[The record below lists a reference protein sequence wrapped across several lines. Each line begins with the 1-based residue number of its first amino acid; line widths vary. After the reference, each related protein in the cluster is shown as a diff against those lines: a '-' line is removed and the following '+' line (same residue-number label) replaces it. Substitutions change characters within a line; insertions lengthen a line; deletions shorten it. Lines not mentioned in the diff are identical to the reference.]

1 MKPSNRVQGFISC
14 AVLLLLTGGLSSAQE
29 PNSKDWGSAV
39 NGLRMRISL
48 GQAANEQFKVPRFR
62 VELRNVGGKDLL
74 LNLGSKSR
82 DGRRQYPTAVSLV
95 LVDAQGGSQW
105 LELKRTVPV
114 SDAGT
119 ETLSLPLPVG
129 ASFSF
134 PVDLDDYSVAT
145 SNELDHRPKPG
156 TYLVAAHLNG
166 FINEYIT
173 PTTAKYGEPVWVARV
188 LPLPTVR
195 TFDTVNPDIGLGPPP
210 ISKAL
215 RIEIPSR

>member
-1 MKPSNRVQGFISC
+1 MKPSKRVQRVIILV
-14 AVLLLLTGGLSSAQE
+14 AILLLLGGLSVAQE
-29 PNSKDWGSAV
+29 PNAKDWGSVA
-39 NGLRMRISL
+39 NGLQMRISL
-48 GQAANEQFKVPRFR
+48 DQAANEQFNVPRFR

-82 DGRRQYPTAVSLV
+82 DGRRQYLTAVSLV

-105 LELKRTVPV
+105 LELKRAVPV

-119 ETLSLPLPVG
+119 ETLALPLPVG
-129 ASFSF
+129 AVFSF
-134 PVDLDDYSVAT
+134 PVDLDDYRLAT
-145 SNELDHRPKPG
+145 SKESAAQKLKPG
-156 TYLVAAHLNG
+156 TYLIAAHLKG
-166 FINEYIT
+166 FINELIT
-173 PTTAKYGEPVWVARV
+173 PTTAKYGGPVWV

-195 TFDTVNPDIGLGPPP
+195 TFDTVNPEIGVGPPP

>member
-1 MKPSNRVQGFISC
+1 
-14 AVLLLLTGGLSSAQE
+14 
-29 PNSKDWGSAV
+29 
-39 NGLRMRISL
+39 MRISL
-48 GQAANEQFKVPRFR
+48 DQAANEQFKVPRFR

-82 DGRRQYPTAVSLV
+82 DGRRQYLTAVSLV

-166 FINEYIT
+166 FINELIRT
-173 PTTAKYGEPVWVARV
+173 GPPPPPFAVVAV
-188 LPLPTVR
+188 ALEQLPTVR